1 MRNNAFTFSVEHI
14 QMAFSGTNEP
24 FSQESDGDGAEGSG
38 GNDRN
43 FMRSPDQQNLINEE
57 IKEVTPTW
65 SDPPGQRFEFGLII
79 KAKESV
85 ESESEANRYANC

>member
-1 MRNNAFTFSVEHI
+1 
-14 QMAFSGTNEP
+14 MAFSGTKEP
-24 FSQESDGDGAEGSG
+24 FSPSSVGDEAGGSG

-43 FMRSPDQQNLINEE
+43 FMRSPDQQKLINEE

-65 SDPPGQRFEFGLII
+65 SDPGQRFEFGLII
-79 KAKESV
+79 QAKESV